1 VPDLLLPF
9 VGLILL
15 ITITPGPDM
24 LLVLRNGLQGGS
36 SLAWATGAG
45 CCAGIA
51 VHAVAATVGLSAVI
65 AASSEVYT
73 VIKLAGAGYLVLL
86 GATSLLRTFARHDDE
101 DDIEADDPPA
111 ANPAPSPAPGT
122 TTTLDRPR
130 AFRQGLT
137 SNLLNPK
144 IAILFLTLL
153 PQFVADGEPRAATT
167 AVLAATFVVVGLVFM
182 RALSLAVGA
191 VTRLLQRR
199 RVGVAVERITGTALV
214 AIGVTVASDQR

>member
-86 GATSLLRTFARHDDE
+86 GATSLLRTFARHDE
-101 DDIEADDPPA
+101 DHIEADDPPA
-111 ANPAPSPAPGT
+111 ASPAPSP
-122 TTTLDRPR
+122 TTTLDRRR

>member
-1 VPDLLLPF
+1 MPDLLLPF

-111 ANPAPSPAPGT
+111 ASPAPSP
-122 TTTLDRPR
+122 TTTLDRRR